1 MILIFTQNLC
11 INCILCPSESIIP
24 IFISGNGFLEVEMKD
39 IFSRFTNDSI
49 ASTAF
54 GVKINS
60 LQNKFNKFY
69 VMGKK
74 ATNFSGI
81 QYFKFF
87 AYSSFPY
94 IMKVF

>member
-1 MILIFTQNLC
+1 
-11 INCILCPSESIIP
+11 
-24 IFISGNGFLEVEMKD
+24 MKD

-60 LQNKFNKFY
+60 LENKLNKFY

-94 IMKVF
+94 IMKVFCSEKYMVLKRADKKIVFFYCSY